1 MRLPPYYRRP
11 GWQRFFAG
19 MLIGA
24 IGGWCF
30 FLFQFGTIHERLV
43 IDLNK
48 QRLQIEQQKEE
59 IELLRSAE
67 RERNEEN
74 EKKLTIQNIYIAFTN
89 EKEARLN
96 ELTLYELRKQ
106 VEDEINFLRNK
117 NIESVVEGKEL
128 IKKTIENKTYEIGDH
143 HAFLQIEEMHIYST
157 LELHIKIRQQES
169 KT

>member
-1 MRLPPYYRRP
+1 MRVPPYYKRP

-19 MLIGA
+19 LFIGA

-30 FLFQFGTIHERLV
+30 FLFQFGSIHERLV

-48 QRLQIEQQKEE
+48 QKLQIEQQKEE

-67 RERNEEN
+67 KERNEEN
-74 EKKLTIQNIYIAFTN
+74 ERKLTIQNIYIAFTN

-96 ELTLYELRKQ
+96 ELTLYELRQQ
-106 VEDEINFLRNK
+106 VEDEIKFLKNK

-143 HAFLQIEEMHIYST
+143 HGYLQIEEMHIYST
-157 LELHIKIRQQES
+157 LELHVKIIQQEEKS
-169 KT
+169 